1 MSSEAAWIIL
11 ILWLV
16 IPTLHVIGSPNGGA
30 WRPPKD
36 SKCPFGPRVGW
47 LVIVLLFGF
56 FGWLMFLRSR
66 YLHKNHQ
73 V

>member
-1 MSSEAAWIIL
+1 MSPTTAWIIV
-11 ILWLV
+11 IVWLV
-16 IPTLHVIGSPNGGA
+16 IPALHVIASPNGGA
-30 WRPPKD
+30 WRPPEG

-66 YLHKNHQ
+66 RLSRNL
-73 V
+73 